1 VTIKLV
7 LVEDHEVVRQGLRA
21 LLAVEPDF
29 EIVGEAGDGL
39 VAMELV
45 TRLRPDVLVLDLMLP
60 GLPGLDVVR
69 AVRQS
74 APETRVV
81 ILSMHANEAYVLGAL
96 QAGAV
101 GYVLKKSGSVELL
114 AAIRA
119 AWAGRRYL
127 SPPLSE
133 AAIQAYVE
141 KSRAT
146 PDPYQTLTAREREVL
161 LLLVEGLTSA
171 EIAGRLVLSHRTV
184 EMHRSRLMH
193 KLGLDKKTDLIR
205 YAIKRGLLP
214 LED

>member
-1 VTIKLV
+1 VTIRLV

-21 LLAVEPDF
+21 LLAAEPDF
-29 EIVGEAGDGL
+29 DIVGEAGDGL
-39 VAMELV
+39 VATELV

-69 AVRQS
+69 AVRQGS
-74 APETRVV
+74 PETRVV

-101 GYVLKKSGSVELL
+101 GYVLKKSGSADLL

-119 AWAGRRYL
+119 AWSGRRYL

-133 AAIQAYVE
+133 VAIQAYVE

-146 PDPYQTLTAREREVL
+146 PDPYQTLTTREREVL
-161 LLLVEGLTSA
+161 LLMVEGLTSA
-171 EIAGRLVLSHRTV
+171 EIAGRLVISHRTV

>member
-1 VTIKLV
+1 
-7 LVEDHEVVRQGLRA
+7 
-21 LLAVEPDF
+21 
-29 EIVGEAGDGL
+29 
-39 VAMELV
+39 VATELV

-69 AVRQS
+69 AVRQGS
-74 APETRVV
+74 PETRVV

-101 GYVLKKSGSVELL
+101 GYVLKKSGSADLL

-119 AWAGRRYL
+119 AWSGRRYL

-133 AAIQAYVE
+133 VAIQAYVE

-146 PDPYQTLTAREREVL
+146 PDPYQTLTTREREVL
-161 LLLVEGLTSA
+161 LLMVEGLTSA
-171 EIAGRLVLSHRTV
+171 EIAGRLVISHRTV

>member
-1 VTIKLV
+1 MIKLV

-21 LLAVEPDF
+21 LLVAEPDF
-29 EIVGEAGDGL
+29 QIVGESGDGL
-39 VAMELV
+39 AAAELV
-45 TRLRPDVLVLDLMLP
+45 ARLRPDVLVLDLMLP
-60 GLPGLDVVR
+60 GLGGMEVVR
-69 AVRQS
+69 EVRQKS
-74 APETRVV
+74 PETRVV
-81 ILSMHANEAYVLGAL
+81 ILSMHTNEAYVLGAL

-101 GYVLKKSGSVELL
+101 AYVLKKSGASELL

-119 AWAGRRYL
+119 AWTGRRYL

-133 AAIQAYVE
+133 VAIQAYVE

-161 LLLVEGLTSA
+161 HLMVEGLTSA
-171 EIAGRLVLSHRTV
+171 EIAGKLVISHRTV
-184 EMHRSRLMH
+184 EMHRSRVMH

>member
-1 VTIKLV
+1 MITLV

-21 LLAVEPDF
+21 LLAAEPDF
-29 EIVGEAGDGL
+29 RIVGEAGDGL
-39 VAMELV
+39 SATHLV
-45 TRLRPDVLVLDLMLP
+45 TQLRPDVLVLDLMLP
-60 GLPGLDVVR
+60 GLPGMDVVR
-69 AVRQS
+69 AVRQR

-81 ILSMHANEAYVLGAL
+81 ILSMHTNEAYVLGAL

-101 GYVLKKSGSVELL
+101 AYVLKKSGASELL

-119 AWAGRRYL
+119 AHGGRRYL

-133 AAIQAYVE
+133 AAIQLYVE
-141 KSRAT
+141 KSRET

-161 LLLVEGLTSA
+161 QLMVEGLTSA
-171 EIAGRLVLSHRTV
+171 EIATRLVISLRTV
-184 EMHRSRLMH
+184 EMHRSRVMH

>member
-1 VTIKLV
+1 MITLV

-21 LLAVEPDF
+21 LLAAEPDF
-29 EIVGEAGDGL
+29 HIVGETGDGAAAPAL
-39 VAMELV
+39 VEQ
-45 TRLRPDVLVLDLMLP
+45 LRPDVLVLDLMLP
-60 GLPGLDVVR
+60 GLPGLEVVR
-69 AVRQS
+69 AVRQR
-74 APETRVV
+74 APDTRVV

-101 GYVLKKSGSVELL
+101 AYVLKKSGATELL
-114 AAIRA
+114 TAIRA
-119 AWAGRRYL
+119 AWTGRRYL

-133 AAIQAYVE
+133 EAIQAYVE

-146 PDPYQTLTAREREVL
+146 PDAYQTLTAREREVL
-161 LLLVEGLTSA
+161 HLMVEGLTSA
-171 EIAGRLVLSHRTV
+171 EIAARLVISHRTV
-184 EMHRSRLMH
+184 EMHRSRVMH

>member
-1 VTIKLV
+1 MIKLV

-21 LLAVEPDF
+21 LLVAEPDF
-29 EIVGEAGDGL
+29 QIVGETGDGL
-39 VAMELV
+39 AAAELV
-45 TRLRPDVLVLDLMLP
+45 AQLRPDVLVLDLMLP
-60 GLPGLDVVR
+60 GLGGMEVVR
-69 AVRQS
+69 EVRQRS
-74 APETRVV
+74 PETRVV
-81 ILSMHANEAYVLGAL
+81 ILSMHTNEAYVLGAL

-101 GYVLKKSGSVELL
+101 AYVLKKSGASELL

-119 AWAGRRYL
+119 AWTGRRYL

-133 AAIQAYVE
+133 VAIQAYVE

-161 LLLVEGLTSA
+161 HLMVEGLTSA
-171 EIAGRLVLSHRTV
+171 EIAGKLVISHRTV
-184 EMHRSRLMH
+184 EMHRSRVMH

>member
-1 VTIKLV
+1 MIRLV

-21 LLAVEPDF
+21 LLAAEPDF
-29 EIVGEAGDGL
+29 QIVGEAGDG
-39 VAMELV
+39 VAATDMVE
-45 TRLRPDVLVLDLMLP
+45 RLRPDVLVLDLMLP
-60 GLPGLDVVR
+60 GLGGMEVVR
-69 AVRQS
+69 AVRLR

-101 GYVLKKSGSVELL
+101 AYVLKKSGASELL

-119 AWAGRRYL
+119 AWTGRRYL

-133 AAIQAYVE
+133 AAIEAYTE
-141 KSRAT
+141 KARAT

-161 LLLVEGLTSA
+161 HMMVQGQTSA
-171 EIAGRLVLSHRTV
+171 AIATQLTISHRTV
-184 EMHRSRLMH
+184 EMHRSRVMH

>member
-1 VTIKLV
+1 MIKLV

-21 LLAVEPDF
+21 LLAAEPDF
-29 EIVGEAGDGL
+29 QIVGEAGDG
-39 VAMELV
+39 VAATDMVE
-45 TRLRPDVLVLDLMLP
+45 RLRPDLMLP
-60 GLPGLDVVR
+60 GLGGLEVVR
-69 AVRQS
+69 AVRQRS
-74 APETRVV
+74 PETRVV

-101 GYVLKKSGSVELL
+101 AYVLKKSGASELL

-119 AWAGRRYL
+119 AWTGRRYL

-133 AAIQAYVE
+133 AAIQAYTE
-141 KSRAT
+141 KARAT

-161 LLLVEGLTSA
+161 HMMVQGQTSA
-171 EIAGRLVLSHRTV
+171 AIATQLVISHRTV
-184 EMHRSRLMH
+184 EMHRSRVMH